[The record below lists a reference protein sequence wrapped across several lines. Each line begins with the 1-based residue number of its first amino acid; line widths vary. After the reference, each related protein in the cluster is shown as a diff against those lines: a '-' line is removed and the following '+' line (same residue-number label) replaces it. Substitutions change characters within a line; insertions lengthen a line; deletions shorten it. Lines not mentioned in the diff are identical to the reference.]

1 MQSVRH
7 AGKLTGE
14 VAGDI
19 VDGSRKAE
27 LLQAGR
33 EELRAVSMS
42 YELPSV
48 IRLAQ
53 QVRRPRPLL
62 RWRVARLKRTSPS
75 YRLRNPANRR
85 MVTSI

>member
-27 LLQAGR
+27 LLQVSRAPPPGR
-33 EELRAVSMS
+33 GAARPGRGAA
-42 YELPSV
+42 PGRTA
-48 IRLAQ
+48 RLA
-53 QVRRPRPLL
+53 L
-62 RWRVARLKRTSPS
+62 RSRF
-75 YRLRNPANRR
+75 
-85 MVTSI
+85 